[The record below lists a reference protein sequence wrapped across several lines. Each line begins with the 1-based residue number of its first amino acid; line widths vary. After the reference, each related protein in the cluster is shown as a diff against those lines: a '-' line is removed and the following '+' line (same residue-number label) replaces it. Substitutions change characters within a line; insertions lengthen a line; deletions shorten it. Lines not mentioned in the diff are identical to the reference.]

1 MVKGKRLRKP
11 KETVKPKHWHWV
23 KAMQTDL
30 NFEMQ
35 KPKVKDFWKRLHLD
49 LKMPKVKEILKPM
62 HWARHLHW
70 LMHLVI
76 LVVKIP
82 PPEQTYQKFE
92 YRLHHEQQ

>member
-49 LKMPKVKEILKPM
+49 LKMPKETNLHLLMPTDSTM
-62 HWARHLHW
+62 HWQRPMEINWHLD
-70 LMHLVI
+70 
-76 LVVKIP
+76 
-82 PPEQTYQKFE
+82 
-92 YRLHHEQQ
+92 

>member
-49 LKMPKVKEILKPM
+49 LKMPKETNSHLLMPTDSTM
-62 HWARHLHW
+62 HWQRP
-70 LMHLVI
+70 MEINSHLVT
-76 LVVKIP
+76 V
-82 PPEQTYQKFE
+82 TY
-92 YRLHHEQQ
+92 